1 MIRSILVILA
11 GLGVMI
17 VTSFG
22 IEAAANP
29 LLMRMFPDALPS
41 EAAMSHNLP
50 VWLFTF
56 SYTFL
61 CVVAGGYVTARL
73 AARSVVRHAVILGIV
88 QSALTIPAMIAYA
101 DKAPL
106 WGWIASMVLVV
117 PAAWCGGL
125 IYSRSGTQLPADSS
139 ETEDSIATPCSVKE

>member
-1 MIRSILVILA
+1 MIRSILAILA
-11 GLGVMI
+11 GLVVII

-29 LLMRMFPDALPS
+29 LLMRMFPDALPN

-56 SYTFL
+56 TYTFL

-73 AARSVVRHAVILGIV
+73 AARYAVRHAVILGV
-88 QSALTIPAMIAYA
+88 LQSLLTIPAMLAYT

-106 WGWIASMVLVV
+106 WGWITSMILVI

-125 IYSRSGTQLPADSS
+125 IFLRRAPRNEPQLA
-139 ETEDSIATPCSVKE
+139 